1 MHSNLVDLVELD
13 QAPPPGY
20 MSETEVQRII
30 SNYNQSLA
38 HFSNQIEELTRSN
51 ARLQEKYNNELV
63 RNRKIESELNET

>member
-1 MHSNLVDLVELD
+1 
-13 QAPPPGY
+13 

-63 RNRKIESELNET
+63 RNRKIESELNETQIELDKAYN